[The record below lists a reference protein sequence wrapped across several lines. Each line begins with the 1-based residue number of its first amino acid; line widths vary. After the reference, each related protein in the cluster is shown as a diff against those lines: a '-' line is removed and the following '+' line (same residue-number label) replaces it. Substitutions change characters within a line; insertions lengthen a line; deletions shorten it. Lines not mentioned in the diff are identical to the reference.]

1 MNGTIELNEAA
12 PVLLRTRVG
21 TFVELTKPRIGGLV
35 LVATAVGFFMA
46 LPVGTGMSVVG
57 LLFHALLGT
66 ALVSAGAN
74 ALNQWLESA
83 HDGKMA
89 RTSGRPIPSG
99 RLSSTE
105 VATFGAASGAVGILY
120 LTVLVNVW
128 AGLIAAVTLITYV
141 FAYTPLKRVT
151 SLCVFAGAVPGAL
164 PPVIGWA
171 SATGS
176 LSFEAWMLFAIVF
189 FWQLPH
195 FASIAWLY
203 RDDYARAGYPMLP
216 VVDPTGV
223 RSNLHMVTHSVG
235 LLAVTLVPT
244 FYGQTGA
251 LYTIGATVLGLSFLA
266 VGVFFLMNKT
276 ESKARRHVLASVV
289 YLPLLLMLMVID
301 KVLPI

>member
-46 LPVGTGMSVVG
+46 LPVGTGMSAVA

-66 ALVSAGAN
+66 ALVAAGAN

-83 HDGKMA
+83 HDAKMI

-99 RLSSTE
+99 RLTSLE
-105 VATFGAASGAVGILY
+105 VAAFGVACGAAGVLY
-120 LTVLVNVW
+120 LAVLVNAW
-128 AGLIAAVTLITYV
+128 ASLIATVTLVTYV

-151 SLCVFAGAVPGAL
+151 PLCVFAGAVPGAL

-176 LSFEAWMLFAIVF
+176 LAFEAWMLFAIVF

-216 VVDPTGV
+216 VVDRVGV
-223 RSNLHMVTHSVG
+223 RSDLHMVTHSVG

-244 FYGQTGA
+244 FYGLTGA
-251 LYTIGATVLGLSFLA
+251 VYTFGAMLLGLSFLA
-266 VGVFFLMNKT
+266 VGVLFLVNKT
-276 ESKARRHVLASVV
+276 ESTARRHVLASVV

-301 KVLPI
+301 KVLPV